1 MQKGIIFENW
11 YVCLTISGH
20 LQKAILKKKK
30 KKKSRSTLSLGVQIP
45 IASHDLK
52 LAEVTTQLPMV
63 LSSCSK
69 EQTYEEVW
77 GFLEA
82 SLGAMDSVA
91 LLAIAFL
98 TPLF

>member
-1 MQKGIIFENW
+1 MSHYFRPSPKSHS
-11 YVCLTISGH
+11 Y
-20 LQKAILKKKK
+20 KKK